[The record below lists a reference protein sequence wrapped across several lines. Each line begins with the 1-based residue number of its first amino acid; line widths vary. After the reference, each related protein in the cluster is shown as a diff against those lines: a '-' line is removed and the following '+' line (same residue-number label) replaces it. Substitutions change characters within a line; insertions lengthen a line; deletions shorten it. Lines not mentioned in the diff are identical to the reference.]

1 MGACCLDNSGD
12 QQHNQG
18 RLKENDVVSR
28 SLQSICADPRARSR
42 RRKGDPMTTAKGSIL
57 AICSLLVALSWSGSI
72 QAQLIKINV
81 GYSAISGDAL
91 PAWVAKDAGLFEK
104 NGLDV
109 QLVFFTGGTTAVM
122 ALVSAD
128 TPIAQ
133 LAGPAV
139 VNSVMAGSD
148 ATLLVGG
155 VTSLNYYL
163 LSRADIKTP
172 EQLKGGTVAIS
183 RFGSASDFIA
193 RYALSKI
200 GLNPGKDVTL
210 VQIGSTTARVDATL
224 TGRVQATVVNPPASI
239 IAQKRG
245 MNILA
250 DLPKLGLVYQ
260 HTAVATTKKYIR
272 EHSDVVRRYVK
283 SQVDA
288 VHRIYTDKEASIR
301 ALARY
306 IGRNVEREVLE
317 KTSENLLNESVL
329 PRKQYPSVEGLK
341 TILASE
347 PKGKSFKPEDF
358 FDASFVKEL
367 DQNGYIEGLYKK
379 R

>member
-1 MGACCLDNSGD
+1 MT
-12 QQHNQG
+12 
-18 RLKENDVVSR
+18 
-28 SLQSICADPRARSR
+28 R
-42 RRKGDPMTTAKGSIL
+42 RRTITVAVFALLIL
-57 AICSLLVALSWSGSI
+57 ILWNASG
-72 QAQLIKINV
+72 QAQLTRLNV

-91 PAWVAKDAGLFEK
+91 PAWIAKDAGIFEK

-133 LAGPAV
+133 LAGAAV

-148 ATLLVGG
+148 AALVVGG

-163 LSRADIKTP
+163 MGRPEIKTA

-183 RFGSASDFIA
+183 RFGSSSDFIA
-193 RYALSKI
+193 RYALQKV
-200 GLNPGKDVTL
+200 GLTPGKDVTI
-210 VQIGSTTARVDATL
+210 VQIGSTTARVDAAL

-245 MNILA
+245 MTVLA

-260 HTAVATTKKYIR
+260 HTSVATTRKYIR
-272 EHSDVVRRYVK
+272 EHPEIVRRYVK

-288 VHRIYTDKEASIR
+288 VHRIYTDKEASLR
-301 ALARY
+301 ALARF
-306 IGRNVEREVLE
+306 IGRTVERDVLE
-317 KTSENLLNESVL
+317 KTWENLLSEAVL
-329 PRKQYPSVEGLK
+329 PRKQYPSLEGIK
-341 TILASE
+341 TILATE
-347 PKGKSFKPEDF
+347 LKGKPGKPEDF
-358 FDASFVKEL
+358 VDSSFIREL
-367 DQNGYIEGLYKK
+367 DQSGYIDGLYKK

>member
-1 MGACCLDNSGD
+1 MTN
-12 QQHNQG
+12 
-18 RLKENDVVSR
+18 
-28 SLQSICADPRARSR
+28 ARN
-42 RRKGDPMTTAKGSIL
+42 L
-57 AICSLLVALSWSGSI
+57 ASATFALALNI
-72 QAQLIKINV
+72 FLAALAPAQMVKMSV

-91 PAWVAKDAGLFEK
+91 PAWVAKDAGIFEK

-139 VNSVMAGSD
+139 LNSVMAGSD
-148 ATLLVGG
+148 AALIVGG

-163 LSRADIKTP
+163 LGRPEIKTP
-172 EQLKGGTVAIS
+172 EQLRGGSVAIS

-193 RYALSKI
+193 RYALSKV
-200 GLNPGKDVTL
+200 GLTPGKDVTI
-210 VQIGSTTARVDATL
+210 VQIGSTTARVDAAL

-245 MNILA
+245 MNVLA

-260 HTAVATTKKYIR
+260 HTAAATTRKYIR
-272 EHSDVVRRYVK
+272 EHPDIVRRYVK

-288 VHRIYTDKEASIR
+288 VHRIYTDKEAAIR
-301 ALARY
+301 AMARFL
-306 IGRNVEREVLE
+306 GRAVERDVLE
-317 KTSENLLNESVL
+317 KTWANLLSESVL
-329 PRKQYPSVEGLK
+329 PRKQYPSLEGIK
-341 TILASE
+341 TILATE
-347 PKGKSFKPEDF
+347 LKGKPGKPEDF
-358 FDASFVKEL
+358 VEMSFVKAL
-367 DQNGYIEGLYKK
+367 DDSGYIDGLYKK

>member
-1 MGACCLDNSGD
+1 
-12 QQHNQG
+12 
-18 RLKENDVVSR
+18 
-28 SLQSICADPRARSR
+28 
-42 RRKGDPMTTAKGSIL
+42 
-57 AICSLLVALSWSGSI
+57 
-72 QAQLIKINV
+72 
-81 GYSAISGDAL
+81 
-91 PAWVAKDAGLFEK
+91 
-104 NGLDV
+104 
-109 QLVFFTGGTTAVM
+109 M

-163 LSRADIKTP
+163 LSRSEIKTP

-200 GLNPGKDVTL
+200 GLAPGKDVTL

-260 HTAVATTKKYIR
+260 HTAAATTKKYIR
-272 EHSDVVRRYVK
+272 EHPDIVRRYVK
-283 SQVDA
+283 SQVEA
-288 VHRIYTDKEASIR
+288 VHRIYTDKEAAIR
-301 ALARY
+301 ALARF
-306 IGRNVEREVLE
+306 IGRTVERDVLE
-317 KTSENLLNESVL
+317 KTWENMLSESVL
-329 PRKQYPSVEGLK
+329 PKKQYPSLEGLK
-341 TILASE
+341 TILAAE
-347 PKGKSFKPEDF
+347 AKGKSFKPEDF
-358 FDASFVKEL
+358 FDASFVREL
-367 DQNGYIEGLYKK
+367 DKSGFTDGLYKK

>member
-1 MGACCLDNSGD
+1 MT
-12 QQHNQG
+12 
-18 RLKENDVVSR
+18 
-28 SLQSICADPRARSR
+28 R
-42 RRKGDPMTTAKGSIL
+42 RRTLTTAVFALLTPIL
-57 AICSLLVALSWSGSI
+57 WHASG
-72 QAQLIKINV
+72 QAQLTKLNV

-91 PAWVAKDAGLFEK
+91 PAWIAKDAGIFEK

-133 LAGPAV
+133 LAGAAV

-148 ATLLVGG
+148 AALVVGG

-163 LSRADIKTP
+163 MGRPEIKTA

-183 RFGSASDFIA
+183 RFGSSSDFIA
-193 RYALSKI
+193 RYALQKV
-200 GLNPGKDVTL
+200 GLTPGKDVTI
-210 VQIGSTTARVDATL
+210 VQIGSTTARVDAAL

-245 MNILA
+245 MTVLA

-260 HTAVATTKKYIR
+260 HTSVATTRKYIR
-272 EHSDVVRRYVK
+272 EHPEIVRRYVK

-288 VHRIYTDKEASIR
+288 VHRIYTDKEASLR
-301 ALARY
+301 ALARF
-306 IGRNVEREVLE
+306 IGRTVERDVLE
-317 KTSENLLNESVL
+317 KTWENLLSEAVL
-329 PRKQYPSVEGLK
+329 PRKQYPSLEGIK
-341 TILASE
+341 TILATE
-347 PKGKSFKPEDF
+347 LKGKAGKPEDF
-358 FDASFVKEL
+358 VDSSFIREL
-367 DQNGYIEGLYKK
+367 DQSGYIDGLYKK

>member
-1 MGACCLDNSGD
+1 MKKS
-12 QQHNQG
+12 
-18 RLKENDVVSR
+18 V
-28 SLQSICADPRARSR
+28 
-42 RRKGDPMTTAKGSIL
+42 
-57 AICSLLVALSWSGSI
+57 
-72 QAQLIKINV
+72 LIKTALIGLCLAVHFSALAQSQTTRINV

-91 PAWVAKDAGLFEK
+91 PAWVAKDAGIFEK
-104 NGLDV
+104 NGLDA

-139 VNSVMAGSD
+139 INSVMAGSD
-148 ATLLVGG
+148 ATLILGG

-163 LSRADIKTP
+163 LSRSEIKTP

-183 RFGSASDFIA
+183 RFGSSSDFIA

-200 GLNPGKDVTL
+200 GLIPGKDVTI
-210 VQIGSTTARVDATL
+210 VQIGSTTARVDAAL
-224 TGRVQATVVNPPASI
+224 TGRVQATVVQPPASI

-260 HTAVATTKKYIR
+260 HTAAATTKKYIR
-272 EHSDVVRRYVK
+272 EHPDIVRRYVK
-283 SQVDA
+283 SQLEA
-288 VHRIYTDKEASIR
+288 VHRIYTDKNTAIR
-301 ALARY
+301 ALARF
-306 IGRNVEREVLE
+306 IGQSVDRDVLE
-317 KTSENLLNESVL
+317 KTWENLLNEAVL
-329 PRKQYPSVEGLK
+329 PKKQYPSLEGIK
-341 TILASE
+341 TILATE
-347 PKGKSFKPEDF
+347 LKGKPGKPEDF
-358 FDASFVKEL
+358 VDSSFVREF
-367 DQNGYIEGLYKK
+367 DQSGFTDGLYKK